1 MHCGYHQVNK
11 HRILRNEM
19 YKENQMWR
27 ASERERGQ
35 KHVINQM
42 ARLQNKQQAHHLI
55 AHT

>member
-1 MHCGYHQVNK
+1 
-11 HRILRNEM
+11 M